1 MEVECCHKNTY
12 VALAS
17 QPVEQPGHVGW
28 EAGDSPYAL
37 AEDLWWTSGPEDHMF
52 PEPITLGELG
62 TW

>member
-1 MEVECCHKNTY
+1 M
-12 VALAS
+12 ALAS